1 MKISFIPYFID
12 KREEKKMKKL
22 LKGLMVAALAL
33 TLCACSSSD
42 DTETDTEVV
51 TITVAVSPDYAPYES
66 LDTDGET
73 IVGFDADMVA
83 LFPSYINTDETT
95 YEFEWYNMSFDNI
108 VTQIQAGQADVGIS
122 GFTYSEDR
130 KVAWS
135 DPYLGTA
142 QVAVVAADSDIET
155 VDDLKGKTIAAQ
167 SGATG
172 EEAAKSIEDANV
184 VSVSNVQEIFTSLTS
199 GQYDAVVV
207 DSGVAQNYA
216 DAQGF
221 KILDEVLLDE
231 KNYIIA
237 QEGND
242 EMIELMNTCIAQFLA
257 SDDYAELCEKWGLT
271 ALEE

>member
-1 MKISFIPYFID
+1 
-12 KREEKKMKKL
+12 MKKF
-22 LKGLMVAALAL
+22 LKGLMVTALAL
-33 TLCACSSSD
+33 SMCACSSSD
-42 DTETDTEVV
+42 DTTEDDTEVV

-73 IVGFDADMVA
+73 IVGFDADMIA

-95 YEFEWYNMSFDNI
+95 YVFEWYNMSFENI
-108 VTQIQAGQADVGIS
+108 VTQIQAGQADIGVS
-122 GFTYSEDR
+122 GFTYDESR

-135 DPYLGTA
+135 EPYLGTA

-155 VDDLKGKTIAAQ
+155 LDDLKGKTIAAQ

-172 EEAAKSIEDANV
+172 EDAAKSIEDANV

-221 KILDEVLLDE
+221 KVLDEVLMDE

-237 QEGND
+237 KEGND
-242 EMIELMNTCIAQFLA
+242 EMIELINTCIEQFLA
-257 SDDYAELCEKWGLT
+257 SDDYQELCEKWGLT
-271 ALEE
+271 ALED

>member
-1 MKISFIPYFID
+1 
-12 KREEKKMKKL
+12 MKKL
-22 LKGLMVAALAL
+22 LKGLMVTALAF
-33 TLCACSSSD
+33 TMCACSSSND
-42 DTETDTEVV
+42 DSTSDTEVV

-83 LFPSYINTDETT
+83 LFPSYINTDDTT
-95 YEFEWYNMSFDNI
+95 YVFEWYNMSFENI
-108 VTQIQAGQADVGIS
+108 VTQIQAGQADIGVS
-122 GFTYSEDR
+122 GFTYDESR

-135 DPYLGTA
+135 EPYLGTA

-172 EEAAKSIEDANV
+172 EEAANAIEDANV

-216 DAQGF
+216 NAQGF
-221 KILDEVLLDE
+221 KVLDEVLMDE

-237 QEGND
+237 KEGND
-242 EMIELMNTCIAQFLA
+242 EMIELINTCIEQFLA
-257 SDDYAELCEKWGLT
+257 SDDYQELCDKWGLT
-271 ALEE
+271 PLED